1 MKLVGVSRFVMLAA
15 LVGTTRASLRPAFVG
30 ASGVPSHLR
39 SSRHALTAP
48 QARSALRVPAGIAGP
63 RGRIGPRGLA
73 MQAGEKPFV
82 VTTPLYYANGPPHM
96 GSAYPTIATDIISQ
110 YRRMK
115 GESVVF
121 ITGSDEHGAAR
132 PRINLLVPVL

>member
-30 ASGVPSHLR
+30 ATGVPSHLR
-39 SSRHALTAP
+39 SSRHALPRQSAP
-48 QARSALRVPAGIAGP
+48 QARFAPRVPAGIAGP
-63 RGRIGPRGLA
+63 RGLA
-73 MQAGEKPFV
+73 MQVEGAEKPFV

-121 ITGSDEHGAAR
+121 ITGSDEHGDAH
-132 PRINLLVPVL
+132 PRRNLLLPML